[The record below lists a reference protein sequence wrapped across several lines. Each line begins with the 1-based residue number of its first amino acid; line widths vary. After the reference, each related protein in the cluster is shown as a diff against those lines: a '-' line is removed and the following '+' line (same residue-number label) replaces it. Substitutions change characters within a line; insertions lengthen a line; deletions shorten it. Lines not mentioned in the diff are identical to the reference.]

1 MPFLGLAGCHQRDI
15 AKLRL
20 KWQVRW
26 VDQTQYPM
34 IVVASLSAA
43 PQSCSTLK
51 WILKLKTALTKHH
64 EEKNENQTN
73 SKNRHHQVDVLHLF
87 RCSTHTHTC
96 PCLILRSLSLEW
108 RTGLHHR
115 LCRLLL
121 LSLVTK
127 AEPKSKLV
135 LIQSWHPMYSSR
147 MHQAFNNPCLRPKLC
162 HSRGNATNAS

>member
-1 MPFLGLAGCHQRDI
+1 MQHSPA
-15 AKLRL
+15 
-20 KWQVRW
+20 
-26 VDQTQYPM
+26 
-34 IVVASLSAA
+34 
-43 PQSCSTLK
+43 LK
-51 WILKLKTALTKHH
+51 WILKLKTAVGVDKASRR
-64 EEKNENQTN
+64 EKRKPNEQQKST
-73 SKNRHHQVDVLHLF
+73 SSG
-87 RCSTHTHTC
+87 RCFASVQMFPTHTC

-115 LCRLLL
+115 LCCLLL

-162 HSRGNATNAS
+162 HSRGNAINAS